1 MSKWTSWWCDVYFE
15 RFLSF
20 RRRMWVFFFSSL
32 FSFSLA
38 RLSYL
43 WKDWEN
49 RFHYCHIYNQKLGHS
64 IRFTRSKCQSATTT
78 TCAAHNG
85 GCNCK
90 KRLQPCFFCFCFFP
104 PTALFSARHK
114 IRSPCAGTQ
123 GLSQCDWGIA
133 RGPSWQAE
141 NIAWLFLLLQPM
153 NKTYAVLSLPCG
165 HCWQVRL
172 VWSLKKHVED
182 LKTVS
187 VDAFVSTLKTHLL

>member
-1 MSKWTSWWCDVYFE
+1 MWCLLWEIPLF
-15 RFLSF
+15 SPSN
-20 RRRMWVFFFSSL
+20 VFFFFLLSSL
-32 FSFSLA
+32 SVWLDSVICGKIEKIA
-38 RLSYL
+38 
-43 WKDWEN
+43 
-49 RFHYCHIYNQKLGHS
+49 S
-64 IRFTRSKCQSATTT
+64 ITATFIIRNSDTQLDSHGQSARARRQHVPHKTASATVRK
-78 TCAAHNG
+78 
-85 GCNCK
+85 GCG
-90 KRLQPCFFCFCFFP
+90 LVLFFFFFP

-114 IRSPCAGTQ
+114 IRSPCTGTQ

-153 NKTYAVLSLPCG
+153 NNTYAVLSLPCG

-172 VWSLKKHVED
+172 VWSLKKDVED